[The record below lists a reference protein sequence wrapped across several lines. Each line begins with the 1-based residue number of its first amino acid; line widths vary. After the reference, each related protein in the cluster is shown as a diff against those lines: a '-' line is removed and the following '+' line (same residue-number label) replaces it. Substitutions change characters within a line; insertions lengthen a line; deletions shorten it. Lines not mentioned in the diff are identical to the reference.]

1 MKPLR
6 CILWT
11 FCQRTVARNRNEKKK
26 RCRDWQQNITYE
38 NELKTSKLKLIWKW
52 SENEMKSTP
61 VTALLDRCV
70 LHNWIQWSHWRI
82 PDLSNIGRKTTGTL
96 APVMLV
102 FLVGPDEIYQSEKM
116 SKKSKQSKIENQNP
130 VENVALLSPRSNICS
145 NGRRFYFTLTTF
157 CRGQRV
163 F

>member
-1 MKPLR
+1 
-6 CILWT
+6 
-11 FCQRTVARNRNEKKK
+11 
-26 RCRDWQQNITYE
+26 
-38 NELKTSKLKLIWKW
+38 
-52 SENEMKSTP
+52 
-61 VTALLDRCV
+61 
-70 LHNWIQWSHWRI
+70 
-82 PDLSNIGRKTTGTL
+82 
-96 APVMLV
+96 MLV

-145 NGRRFYFTLTTF
+145 NGRIFYFTLTTF